1 MPPPPHI
8 AADAAPA
15 ADGPPTLGDRLRER
29 RKALGLTLQTVAE
42 RAGLTAGFISQ
53 VERGLAAPSL
63 SSLTAISRVLD
74 MDASEV
80 FAQPPTPGP
89 LTKQGQRPVWGID
102 PARMS
107 YERISSS
114 FPGNVLRAVI
124 IHEAPGHRS
133 EPISHEGEELF
144 FVLSGALTV
153 ELDGVRHVLGPG
165 DSIHF
170 ASRRVHSTWNHTKAT
185 TTILHTCTMDV
196 FGDSRRHAAP
206 DTSQEQPTGT
216 LP

>member
-1 MPPPPHI
+1 MPPTLPAH
-8 AADAAPA
+8 APA
-15 ADGPPTLGDRLRER
+15 ADSRPALGERIRDR
-29 RKALGLTLQTVAE
+29 RKGLGLTLQTVAD

-74 MDASEV
+74 MDPADV
-80 FAQPPTPGP
+80 FAQPQPPEAT
-89 LTKQGQRPVWGID
+89 TRAGQRPVYGLAPD
-102 PARMS
+102 ALS

-144 FVLSGALTV
+144 FILSGALTV
-153 ELDGVRHVLGPG
+153 EIDGVRQVLQAG
-165 DSIHF
+165 DSVHF
-170 ASRRVHSTWNHTKAT
+170 ASTRVHSTWNHTDHP

-196 FGDSRRHAAP
+196 FGDARPRAGHEGTP
-206 DTSQEQPTGT
+206 EPKGTSDP
-216 LP
+216 